1 MDYRIEHLLD
11 KEDHQVGDIDQITN
25 AGQNLIRERVLQTSK
40 IVKGSLALFVLTVYL
55 ICKSTSLGDGLKG
68 LNPVPDGRCV
78 IDKGL
83 DATLGLTLVV
93 WSDPQVRWGLK
104 VLSSFMIDATFIA
117 VISYV

>member
-11 KEDHQVGDIDQITN
+11 KEDHPAGIVHATASAEQQFIRDQ
-25 AGQNLIRERVLQTSK
+25 VLQSSR
-40 IVKGSLALFVLTVYL
+40 IIKGGLALVALIVYL
-55 ICKSTSLGDGLKG
+55 ICKSTSLADGLKG
-68 LNPVPDGRCV
+68 MNPAPDGRCV
-78 IDKGL
+78 VDKGL

-93 WSDPQVRWGLK
+93 WSDPQVRWALK